1 MPQKL
6 VLASSS
12 AQRLKLL
19 NKLNIFPIGVICT
32 NIDESKLPKE
42 RAFALVHR
50 LSIEKLNA
58 AKLKSQNSFI
68 IAADTIVNRG
78 TLILGKPNNK
88 DEARH
93 FLQLLSGRKHKVI
106 TGVSV
111 CNPEGKI
118 STKVT
123 RTTVQFKHLD
133 TLDIENYIK
142 SESWINKA
150 GAYTVDGYAEMFIK
164 QIIGSYSNILGLPLL
179 VTSNM
184 LKGLGY
190 IHKWP

>member
-1 MPQKL
+1 MPQNL

-19 NKLNIFPIGVICT
+19 NKLNIFPIDVICT

-78 TLILGKPNNK
+78 TLILGKPNNE

-179 VTSNM
+179 ITSNM